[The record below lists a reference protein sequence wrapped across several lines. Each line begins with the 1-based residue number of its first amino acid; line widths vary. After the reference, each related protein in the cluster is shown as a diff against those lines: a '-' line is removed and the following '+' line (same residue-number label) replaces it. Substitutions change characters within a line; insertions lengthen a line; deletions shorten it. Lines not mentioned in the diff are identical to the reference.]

1 MPPIQADLILISHI
15 SKHDSKLCGLVYE
28 LAYKHLADDVIGDV
42 SYMQIQRAVSSRM
55 EVNMKLEQDEMEGVD
70 EHEWVSVIL
79 MNHNWEWVLIDMSGW
94 V

>member
-1 MPPIQADLILISHI
+1 MNLHI
-15 SKHDSKLCGLVYE
+15 ST
-28 LAYKHLADDVIGDV
+28 LADDVIGDV

-79 MNHNWEWVLIDMSGW
+79 MNRNWE
-94 V
+94 